1 MNETENFKFKISTGD
16 DESNTRPKNSFKILT
31 LDEVYRI
38 IDNSPVDDS
47 TKLEL
52 KKKANKYP
60 FNALKTFIKN
70 LDKNIS
76 KIRKEKLT

>member
-1 MNETENFKFKISTGD
+1 MNETENFKFRISTGN
-16 DESNTRPKNSFKILT
+16 DEVDSRPKSNFKILT

-38 IDNSPVDDS
+38 IDNSAVDDT
-47 TKLEL
+47 TKIEL

-76 KIRKEKLT
+76 KIRGKK

>member
-1 MNETENFKFKISTGD
+1 MNETENFKFRISTGN
-16 DESNTRPKNSFKILT
+16 DEVDSRPKSNFKILT

-38 IDNSPVDDS
+38 IDNSSVDDT
-47 TKLEL
+47 TKIEL

-76 KIRKEKLT
+76 KIRGKK

>member
-1 MNETENFKFKISTGD
+1 MNETESFKFRVSTGN
-16 DESNTRPKNSFKILT
+16 DEVDSRPKSNFKILT

-38 IDNSPVDDS
+38 IDNSTVDET
-47 TKLEL
+47 TKMEL
-52 KKKANKYP
+52 KKKANNYP

-76 KIRKEKLT
+76 KIRGKK